1 MKELLEGITINSVQ
15 PFPTTLAPIPL
26 LGPGNPELV
35 PGNPELVPTTA
46 FLDVIS
52 GDGRMTPMT

>member
-15 PFPTTLAPIPL
+15 PFPSMLTTIPL
-26 LGPGNPELV
+26 FGLGNPQ
-35 PGNPELVPTTA
+35 LVPTTA

>member
-1 MKELLEGITINSVQ
+1 MLT
-15 PFPTTLAPIPL
+15 PIPL
-26 LGPGNPELV
+26 LG

-52 GDGRMTPMT
+52 GVEG